1 MDNQYNTVT
10 LYASQ
15 AQVVVDAIM
24 KDGAAFS
31 KAEYVEKKY
40 GESAKVFL
48 TAYQWFVSKLPRYVP
63 KPEGAEFPY
72 WAFMDQYLMEAG
84 SASRIL
90 TLSVPLDEVVLFD
103 MYDWN
108 KIMQMKYIGKNEAD
122 ERAFLEEL
130 RMRGISGSEVMLSGF
145 YPDLR
150 DQTTQSWKRLFRHND
165 ALKSG
170 DLSGVGSVQ
179 AGLWCIRKEWIKEIR

>member
-1 MDNQYNTVT
+1 MDNQHNTIT

-15 AQVVVDAIM
+15 AQVVVDAALN
-24 KDGAAFS
+24 DGAAFS
-31 KAEYVEKKY
+31 KAEYVMKKY
-40 GESAKVFL
+40 GESANVFL
-48 TAYQWFVSKLPRYVP
+48 TAYRWFVSKLPRYVP

-72 WAFMDQYLMEAG
+72 WAFKDQYLMEAG

-90 TLSVPLDEVVLFD
+90 TLRVPLDEVVLFD

-108 KIMQMKYIGKNEAD
+108 KIMQMKYIGKNDAD

-130 RMRGISGSEVMLSGF
+130 KMRGISGSDIMLSSF
-145 YPDLR
+145 YPDLK
-150 DQTTQSWKRLFRHND
+150 DLTLGSWNRLFRHND

-170 DLSGVGSVQ
+170 AELEGGSVQ
-179 AGLWCIRKEWIKEIR
+179 AGLWCIRKEWITDIK